1 MGASTYIAHANQLT
15 YAGYCALGGA
25 NNPNLVSHSVYLN
38 GRYMHTEY
46 YLVR

>member
-1 MGASTYIAHANQLT
+1 MSGSTYMAHCNQLT

-25 NNPNLVSHSVYLN
+25 NNPNLVSRDIYL
-38 GRYMHTEY
+38 GGHYMHTEY